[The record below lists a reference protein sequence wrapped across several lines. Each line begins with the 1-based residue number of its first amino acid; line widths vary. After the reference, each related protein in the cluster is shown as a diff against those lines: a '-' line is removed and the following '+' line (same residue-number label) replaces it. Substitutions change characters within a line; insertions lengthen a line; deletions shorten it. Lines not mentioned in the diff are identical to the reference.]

1 MILFLLVAARIVS
14 NPVANVFQKQ
24 LTARSAHPVWVI
36 AATHALL
43 TVLCLPWAYGRHDI
57 QPGFWENMWLCAF
70 LAVAG
75 NVMLVYALRAG
86 DLSVLGPINSY
97 KPLVSLAV
105 GVFVLHEMPNAAGVA
120 GMLLILAGSY
130 LVVDRGG
137 AGWRGVPLRIGAL
150 VLSAT
155 EAVFLKKAL
164 LLSSPGTVFVFWS
177 ILGLPLSAV
186 GAGIMLRRDVGR
198 QFTLFRAQWLTFLWL
213 AAATGAMQC
222 STLFTFGR
230 LPVGNSLALFQL
242 STLLSVFL
250 GSRYFREPHFRRR
263 LAGATV
269 MSSGAILIAVAGS

>member
-43 TVLCLPWAYGRHDI
+43 TLVCLPWAGAGEAV
-57 QPGFWENMWLCAF
+57 QPGFWENIWLCAV

-75 NVMLVYALRAG
+75 NVLLVHALRAG

-97 KPLVSLAV
+97 KPIVSVVV
-105 GVFVLHEMPNAAGVA
+105 GVFVLHEMPTVTGLAGI
-120 GMLLILAGSY
+120 LLILAGSY
-130 LVVDRGG
+130 LVVESGG
-137 AGWRGVPLRIGAL
+137 AGARGVPFRVAAL

-164 LLSSPGTVFVFWS
+164 LLSSPGTAFVFWS
-177 ILGLPLSAV
+177 ILGLPIAAATAGLMIRRKIGQQFAV
-186 GAGIMLRRDVGR
+186 VRGE
-198 QFTLFRAQWLTFLWL
+198 WLTFLWL
-213 AAATGAMQC
+213 AAATGVMQC

-230 LPVGNSLALFQL
+230 LPVGSSLALFQL

-250 GSRYFREPHFRRR
+250 GHRYFREANIRRR
-263 LAGATV
+263 IAGATV
-269 MSSGAILIAVAGS
+269 MAAGAILIGVAGT